1 MLKKYQPHNPK
12 FAIGTPVYLVTKEG
26 NILEGFFIQKILG
39 DLIMLNDS
47 PLLGAKQGFSICEE
61 RLRPNWCEGKTKF
74 RAACLSRSEAEKI
87 AQSHVNRLPCKS
99 ETNE

>member
-1 MLKKYQPHNPK
+1 MLKKYQPHHPK
-12 FAIGTPVYLVTKEG
+12 FSIGTPVYLVTREG
-26 NILEGFFIQKILG
+26 NILEGFFIQKTLG

-61 RLRPNWCEGKTKF
+61 RLQPNWCEGKKKF
-74 RAACLSRSEAEKI
+74 RAACLTRSEAEKI
-87 AQSHVNRLPCKS
+87 AQNLVNRPSCKS